1 MPVGPNHFTSLLDCS
16 DGPLIILCTLIFHFF
31 GYHLV
36 RLSTW
41 YLIKT
46 DSENIYTL
54 NQKIIALILYFSHAH
69 HHKVQMIIRGMSGYV
84 YFFNVG
90 LHVPEA
96 GYALTK
102 INGKIGEKYRKLSP
116 IWENWGT
123 FSGGFLNI
131 FSWLVS
137 VRVPCICG
145 YVCATVHWWLVCA
158 VYEYHIRR
166 RGLCTC
172 YLKLMINLS
181 LHEW

>member
-1 MPVGPNHFTSLLDCS
+1 MLVITRVFLLFGMILTFGWDWLVCLKIHKARMFNTNMPVGPNHFTSLLDCS

-84 YFFNVG
+84 YFFNV
-90 LHVPEA
+90 
-96 GYALTK
+96 ALTK
-102 INGKIGEKYRKLSP
+102 IIRK
-116 IWENWGT
+116 
-123 FSGGFLNI
+123 F
-131 FSWLVS
+131 
-137 VRVPCICG
+137 
-145 YVCATVHWWLVCA
+145 
-158 VYEYHIRR
+158 
-166 RGLCTC
+166 
-172 YLKLMINLS
+172 
-181 LHEW
+181 